1 MVYVSYVVKEAMRLD
16 GFTFN
21 SFSNVAL
28 EDIEIDGMKIIKGTH
43 LLYNF
48 AAIHRHSDHWQ

>member
-28 EDIEIDGMKIIKGTH
+28 EDIEIDGMKITKGTII
-43 LLYNF
+43 LYNIS
-48 AAIHRHSDHWQ
+48 AIH